1 MASTVIYRWLYL
13 HPETLSDE
21 ASVKWINQM
30 SRVRYLVDFFLFLKD
45 NAFSF
50 SSAANIV
57 LLFLVFSGAAP
68 SIVLHLSKKPQ
79 NK

>member
-1 MASTVIYRWLYL
+1 
-13 HPETLSDE
+13 
-21 ASVKWINQM
+21 M
-30 SRVRYLVDFFLFLKD
+30 SCVRYLVDFFLFLKD

-68 SIVLHLSKKPQ
+68 SIVLHLSKKK
-79 NK
+79 NKKIGSDSRLLHSAVYL